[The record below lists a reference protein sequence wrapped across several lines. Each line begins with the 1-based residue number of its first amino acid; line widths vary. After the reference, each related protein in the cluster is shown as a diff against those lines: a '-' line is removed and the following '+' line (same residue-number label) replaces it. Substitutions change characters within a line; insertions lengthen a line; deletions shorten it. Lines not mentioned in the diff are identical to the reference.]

1 MPLDTAE
8 RLPRFA
14 AAPPSTTQCDRPL
27 AQALMVIVPKE
38 KRAEVETGIE
48 NMDIGAL
55 KAAQP
60 GRPLRVTNGVETFNS
75 TAILRASK

>member
-1 MPLDTAE
+1 
-8 RLPRFA
+8 
-14 AAPPSTTQCDRPL
+14 
-27 AQALMVIVPKE
+27 MVIVPKE